1 MLSGAGCETVTE
13 GAQLLRLS
21 MPTTSRHSLLAV
33 LAASAPGG
41 AILVVGLPSAAV
53 VNELLAAM
61 DITTRL
67 LVVADDPE
75 GITSL
80 RQNCQADLRIS
91 LHAQPLTSFLD
102 DIAAHQFSMIVFA
115 NGAESFVDR
124 ACGYLVQGGVAAGIV
139 ETMPSADAERVLS
152 TLRDVDVY
160 WVAARRARAAPVRRG
175 GRKRNARNG

>member
-1 MLSGAGCETVTE
+1 
-13 GAQLLRLS
+13 

-124 ACGYLVQGGVAAGIV
+124 ACGYLVPGGVAAGIV
-139 ETMPSADAERVLS
+139 ETMPGADAERVLS
-152 TLRDVDVY
+152 LIHI
-160 WVAARRARAAPVRRG
+160 
-175 GRKRNARNG
+175 